1 MIDKLIDYLQY
12 PFVLNAIIVGVLIA
26 LCASLIGVI
35 LVLKRYSYLGDGLSH
50 VAFGALSIAS
60 VFNLTN
66 NTPFILIITTIFAII
81 LLRVGNDAKIKGDA
95 SIAMMSVSALAIGY
109 MLVNIFSTS
118 TNLTGDVCT
127 TLFGSTS
134 ILTLS
139 SLDVTISMVISII
152 VITLFLLFY
161 NKIFGVIFD
170 EAYCKATGENVNLYN
185 TLIAIVT
192 AVIIV
197 IAMRLVG
204 SLLITALMIFPAIS
218 SMRIFKSFKSVI
230 ISSAIFGVT
239 AAFIGLI
246 ISILWGTPVGATIVV
261 IDILFFFIV
270 TLISKFL

>member
-1 MIDKLIDYLQY
+1 MDKLIEYLQY
-12 PFVLNAIIVGVLIA
+12 PFVVNAIVVGLLIA
-26 LCASLIGVI
+26 LCASLIGVV

-50 VAFGALSIAS
+50 VAFGALSVATI
-60 VFNLTN
+60 FNMTN
-66 NTPFILIITTIFAII
+66 NTPFILIVTTLFAII

-95 SIAMMSVSALAIGY
+95 SIAMMSVGSLAVGY
-109 MLVNIFSTS
+109 MLVNVFSTS

-139 SLDVTISMVISII
+139 KFDVNLSIIISII
-152 VITLFLLFY
+152 IIILFIFGY
-161 NKIFGVIFD
+161 KKIFAIIFD
-170 EAYCKATGENVNLYN
+170 EAYCKATGEKVNMYN
-185 TLIAIVT
+185 TFIAIVT

-218 SMRIFKSFKSVI
+218 SMRIFKSFKSVM
-230 ISSAIFGVT
+230 ISSVIFGVI

-261 IDILFFFIV
+261 IDILLFFIFI
-270 TLISKFL
+270 LIDKFIK